1 MRTVEELGSFFVYF
15 VELYNVHVPLNY
27 EKLFT
32 DYEFIYNTKQLFP
45 KNTPLI
51 PKNDNS
57 IMMVSTKLND
67 FK

>member
-45 KNTPLI
+45 KNTPFLKMTI
-51 PKNDNS
+51 Q
-57 IMMVSTKLND
+57 
-67 FK
+67 